1 MLKLYQAANL
11 PEAHLV
17 LHRLQQAGIQACIF
31 NEHAQ
36 GGMGEIPFTHTYPE
50 VWLLNADDE
59 ARARQLIASYE
70 ETDAGGAPSVCPRC
84 GEENPAAFE
93 VCWQCGTPVK

>member
-17 LHRLQQAGIQACIF
+17 LHRLEQAGIQARIF
-31 NEHAQ
+31 NDHAQ

-50 VWLLNADDE
+50 VWLLDADDQ
-59 ARARQLIASYE
+59 ARARQLIAAFE
-70 ETDAGGAPSVCPRC
+70 QADAGAPTVCPRC
-84 GEENPAAFE
+84 AEENPPAFE
-93 VCWQCGTPVK
+93 ICWQCGASVK